1 MRTEPDNPKDPLR
14 ILMVEDVS
22 ADAELELRE
31 LRRDGL
37 RFSAR
42 IVELE
47 RNFRKELEIFE
58 PDVILS
64 DFSLPHFSG
73 MEVLSIA
80 RELRP
85 DIPFIFVSGT
95 IGEENAVQALKN
107 GATDYLLK
115 TNLKRFPAAV
125 RRAIVEARERK
136 ARQLAEQQAKD
147 TTHYFSLFMRYV
159 PATAFA
165 KDLDGRFTFAN
176 PTFEKLVGKAEGGM
190 LGLTTRDLYPP
201 ELAEPILANDRKV
214 IETKQPFRAVEKV
227 KMVDVERSYL
237 VTKFPIENE
246 RGDVTM
252 LGGISLDITEQ
263 LQAEEALAK
272 SEERFRGIVETT
284 EERIWECDLECRM
297 TYNNPALTRILGYTP
312 AEVLGKSSFEFLD
325 AEDREFQKRVTRTLS
340 TGDGWRGVVVRVRH
354 KDGSLRWL
362 DSNGRPLFDADGRLR
377 GFRGADRD
385 VTERVNQEVRVRRL
399 SRMQAVLS
407 AINAAI
413 VRVQSLEDLLTEAC
427 RILMEKGHLKLVW
440 AGVVA
445 PGTQDIRPFSV
456 QGEPEE
462 NFTELNLQMG
472 MPESY
477 MNSVALTAV
486 RRGHQIIINDVVQE
500 GLSKTWSQRTLER
513 GLRSVA
519 ALPLHAGGNI
529 VAVIALFAAEP
540 NFFDEEEVKL
550 VSDLAADLSFAL
562 DHLAKQAK
570 LDYLAYYDSLTD
582 LANRTLFLD
591 RLSQSLT
598 EMERRGNVLAV
609 MLMDLERFGAINE
622 SLGRHAGDMLLKL
635 VAERLRR
642 LYHPEQVARFGMNSF
657 AVILPGIAADT
668 QATTLIESAVRNFLA
683 DPFSVE
689 GTELRLAAKFG
700 ISLFRADAKD
710 ADGLLRNAEAAL
722 KRAKNGGD
730 TIVYYEPRFR
740 TGVAER
746 LALETKL
753 RRAIDE
759 NQFVLHY
766 QPKVDIDS
774 RELLGLEAL
783 IRWQDPETGL
793 IPPYK
798 FIPILE
804 ETGMIL
810 DLGRWVLQEAAR
822 AHLRWRKQGY
832 RPPRIAVNVSSI
844 QLRQKNFA
852 TDIADIVAASNAEW
866 SVDVEITES
875 VMMENID
882 RSIAMFHVLRE
893 TGLLVSMDDFGTGYS
908 SLSYLARLP
917 IDYLKIDRSFITK
930 INSDTNSRTIVAAI
944 ISMTHALNLTV
955 IAEGVENEAQ
965 LGLLKRLQCDQFQG
979 YLIGPGEPED
989 RVVKI
994 LAS

>member
-1 MRTEPDNPKDPLR
+1 MQKEKTTPSDELR
-14 ILMVEDVS
+14 ILMVEDV
-22 ADAELELRE
+22 ATDAELELRE
-31 LRRDGL
+31 LRQAGL
-37 RFSAR
+37 QITAKV
-42 IVELE
+42 VET
-47 RNFRKELEIFE
+47 E
-58 PDVILS
+58 PDFRREIETFDPDIVLS

-73 MEVLSIA
+73 MAALNIV

-85 DIPFIFVSGT
+85 DLPFIFVSGT
-95 IGEENAVQALKN
+95 IGEESAVEALRN
-107 GATDYLLK
+107 GATDYILK
-115 TNLKRFPAAV
+115 NNLKRFPAAV
-125 RRAIVEARERK
+125 WRAIVEARARK

-147 TTHYFSLFMRYV
+147 TAHYFSLFMRYL

-165 KDLDGRFTFAN
+165 KDLEGRFTFAN
-176 PTFEKLVGKAEGGM
+176 PTFEKLVGKSEGGM

-227 KMVDVERSYL
+227 KLVDAERSYL
-237 VTKFPIENE
+237 VTKFPIANE
-246 RGDVTM
+246 QGEVTM
-252 LGGISLDITEQ
+252 LGGISLDITDR

-284 EERIWECDLECRM
+284 EERLWECDLECRM

-312 AEVLGKSSFEFLD
+312 ADVLGKSSLEFLD
-325 AEDREFQKRVTRTLS
+325 AGDRKLLKRIARTLS
-340 TGDGWRGVVVRVRH
+340 IGDGWRGVVVRVRH

-362 DSNGRPLFDADGRLR
+362 ESNGRPLFDADGRLR

-385 VTERVNQEVRVRRL
+385 VTERVNQEVQVRRL
-399 SRMQAVLS
+399 SRMHAVLS

-427 RILMEKGHLKLVW
+427 RILMEKGHLKLAW

-445 PGTQDIRPFSV
+445 PGTQDIRPISV

-462 NFTELNLQMG
+462 LFTELNLQMG
-472 MPESY
+472 MPESN
-477 MNSVALTAV
+477 MDSVALTAV
-486 RRGHQIIINDVVQE
+486 RRGHQIIINDVAQE
-500 GLSKTWSQRTLER
+500 GLSETWSQRTLER

-540 NFFDEEEVKL
+540 NFFDEEEVRL

-609 MLMDLERFGAINE
+609 ILMDLERFGAINE
-622 SLGRHAGDMLLKL
+622 SLGRHAGDTLLKL

-657 AVILPGIAADT
+657 AVILPWIAADT
-668 QATTLIESAVRNFLA
+668 QATTLVESAVRNFLA

-700 ISLFRADAKD
+700 ISLFPADAKN

-722 KRAKNGGD
+722 KRAKDGGD
-730 TIVYYEPRFR
+730 TIIYYEPRFR
-740 TGVAER
+740 AGVAER

-766 QPKVDIDS
+766 QPKVDIHS

-783 IRWQDPETGL
+783 IRWQDPDTGL

-810 DLGRWVLQEAAR
+810 DVGRWVLQEAAQV
-822 AHLRWRKQGY
+822 HLRWRKQGY

-844 QLRQKNFA
+844 QLREKNFA
-852 TDIADIVAASNAEW
+852 TNIADIVAAADAGQ

-882 RSIAMFHVLRE
+882 RSITMFHALRE
-893 TGLLVSMDDFGTGYS
+893 IGVMVSMDDFGTGYS

-917 IDYLKIDRSFITK
+917 IDYLKIDRSFIMK
-930 INSDTNSRTIVAAI
+930 INSDANSRTVVAAI
-944 ISMTHALNLTV
+944 ISMAHALNLKV

-965 LGLLKRLQCDQFQG
+965 LGLLKRLQCNQFQG
-979 YLIGPGEPED
+979 YLISPGVPED
-989 RVVKI
+989 RVVAM